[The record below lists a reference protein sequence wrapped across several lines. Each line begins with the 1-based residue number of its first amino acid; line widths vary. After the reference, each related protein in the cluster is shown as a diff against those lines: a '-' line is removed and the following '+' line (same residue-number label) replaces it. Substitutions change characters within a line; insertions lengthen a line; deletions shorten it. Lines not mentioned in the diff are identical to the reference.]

1 MTETTKKTATN
12 DVKARLR
19 QHKFTFKS
27 APLKPDGSIDEK
39 NEKEIS
45 VTEQFPGRRQAVSV
59 LDDSRGTAGVVR
71 ESNFLDAIFA
81 RENNILIEPQTL
93 GWDYFDTHTGLDDFY
108 LQTLSFLQN

>member
-27 APLKPDGSIDEK
+27 APLKPDGSVDEE

-45 VTEQFPGRRQAVSV
+45 VTEQFPGRRQAVAII
-59 LDDSRGTAGVVR
+59 DDSRGSAGVIR
-71 ESNFLDAIFA
+71 ESNFLDAVFDKTS
-81 RENNILIEPQTL
+81 NILISPQTL
-93 GWDYFDTHTGLDDFY
+93 NWDYFDTHTGLGDFY
-108 LQTLSFLQN
+108 IETISFLQN